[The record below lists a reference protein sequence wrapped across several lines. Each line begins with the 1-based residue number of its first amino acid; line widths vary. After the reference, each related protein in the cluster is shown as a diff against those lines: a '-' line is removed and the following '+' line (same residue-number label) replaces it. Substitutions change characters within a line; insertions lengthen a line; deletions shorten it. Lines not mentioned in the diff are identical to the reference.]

1 MINFQNILTV
11 SRYERKIL
19 YRSWFFRIFS
29 IIALLFLFSINMGF
43 FGFHG
48 GSRWTVRA
56 IAANLPYINVLFINV
71 AQAIIAVFLASDFL
85 KRDIKLDTTEVI
97 YTRPIT
103 NGEYVVG
110 KTMGILTLF
119 IGLVMVALLMGL
131 VFNLVHKDVPVI
143 WQAYLYYPLLITIP
157 TLVFILG
164 LSFLLMIVIR
174 NQAVTFIILL
184 GYIGLTLFYFKDKL
198 YGIMDYMAFNLPM
211 IHSDFIGFG
220 DPYMIILHRMAYFF
234 IGLGFIFATIRYL
247 NRLPQTGRWNAL
259 NVLALAVFVIFGGF
273 LGYRYFTI
281 HQQEDIERKEYL
293 SLNNRY
299 AREPVVD
306 ILSNTLQVNQEGS
319 EIRVSSALSVR
330 NRNRTSLDTLVFSL
344 NPGFEIDSI
353 TSGKGNVEFARDRQ
367 ILKIIPEEGLAPR
380 RRFQYSIY
388 YSGTL
393 DESIAYLDIPDE
405 TRRELKRI
413 QVAPLNKK
421 PAIITEDFL
430 LLTPEII
437 WYPVAGVGF
446 NNHTFMPRKLDF
458 VRFELK
464 VNPNAGLTAVAPGDV
479 EVSAD
484 EFSFKPDVDL
494 NALSLVIGEFE
505 KRSTTHDGIEYNLYL
520 KPGHDYFSGFFT
532 NITDTIW
539 DLVKEEKDN
548 YEIEDLDLY
557 YPFKRINLVETP
569 IQYHAYERPQVEYFE
584 TIQPEMILLPEK
596 GAGLNSL
603 DFGRF
608 KYFEERRNRREN
620 ETRTPKE
627 IEARMFRRFMA
638 STFFRSNPMSGPG
651 GGFRQGG
658 ENLMAFRGINFT
670 KNPYCV
676 FPLYYSYMSGISS
689 PDFPLFNSMLEMYLK
704 EGFSASM
711 MQSFRGGMTDSE
723 TANLALRDH
732 SLAEILGD
740 WENSVSSALV
750 KQTGSFIFL
759 ALKNRVGLREFDNY
773 LYPYLEDNAFREIT
787 FERFSA
793 DFERKFGV
801 DIESYFE
808 TINTKGKIPTFIM
821 SSPEYIE
828 TRDGIGEVYLVRFKL
843 RNTGTVKGLVD
854 VSFRVAGSF
863 GSGGGGSEQRLYE
876 LDPGVTKEIQISLFE
891 QPRMMTV
898 NTLISANIPS
908 TFSTFLRSAEKI
920 NRTDVEEYER
930 ISDKELTLSIPGEFV
945 VDNEDPGFHHV
956 SMSYESKLKQFID
969 ARKEQKNEVFYDQV
983 SGRNPIKWTPV
994 AHSGF
999 YGESVRSAYL
1009 TRSGEGG
1016 NIASW
1021 TTILPAAGFY
1031 DVYVYIPT
1039 SAMLGRPQ
1047 RGRPGGGGGQG
1058 GGGSGGRSAG
1068 QGGRGSGPRFED
1080 EGTVY
1085 SYTISSNEGR
1095 EDIEFPL
1102 RNPEEGWNK
1111 IGAFH
1116 FPGDTATIELSNKT
1130 NGRRVIADAV
1140 KWVRK

>member
-1 MINFQNILTV
+1 LINFQNILTV
-11 SRYERKIL
+11 SKYERKIL

-29 IIALLFLFSINMGF
+29 IIALFFLFSINMGF

-48 GSRWTVRA
+48 GARWTVRA
-56 IAANLPYINVLFINV
+56 IAANVPYINVLFINV

-85 KRDIKLDTTEVI
+85 KRDKKLDTTEVI

-131 VFNLVHKDVPVI
+131 VFNLVHKDIPVI
-143 WQAYLYYPLLITIP
+143 WQAYLFYPLLITIP

-164 LSFLLMIVIR
+164 LSFLLMIIIR
-174 NQAVTFIILL
+174 NQAVTFVILL

-198 YGIMDYMAFNLPM
+198 YGVTDYMAFNLPM
-211 IHSDFIGFG
+211 IYSDFIGFG
-220 DPYMIILHRMAYFF
+220 EPYRIILHRLAYLS

-259 NVLALAVFVIFGGF
+259 NVIAMAIFVVLGGF

-281 HQQEDIERKEYL
+281 HQQEDKLRKEYL
-293 SLNNRY
+293 SLNNSY

-306 ILSNTLQVNQEGS
+306 ILTNNLEVKQHGSKLQV
-319 EIRVSSALSVR
+319 SSNISLR
-330 NRNRTSLDTLVFSL
+330 NRNRTRLDTLIFSL
-344 NPGFEIDSI
+344 NPGFKIDSI
-353 TSGKGNVEFARDRQ
+353 TSGNGNLEFSRVGQ
-367 ILKIIPEEGLAPR
+367 ILQIIPEKELGPR
-380 RRFQYSIY
+380 RRFQYSIF
-388 YSGTL
+388 YSGTPNG
-393 DESIAYLDIPDE
+393 SIAYLDIADE

-413 QVAPLNKK
+413 QVATVDKK
-421 PAIITEDFL
+421 PVIITEDFL
-430 LLTPEII
+430 LLTPEIL

-446 NNHTFMPRKLDF
+446 NNQTFMPRGLDF
-458 VRFELK
+458 VQFELT
-464 VNPNAGLTAVAPGDV
+464 VNPNAGLTPVAPGEV
-479 EVSAD
+479 EVSGD
-484 EFSFKPDVDL
+484 EFHFTPDTDL
-494 NALSLVIGEFE
+494 SALSLVIGSFE
-505 KRSTTHDGIEYNLYL
+505 KRSDTLDGIEYNLYL
-520 KPGHDYFSGFFT
+520 KPGHDFFSGFFT

-539 DLVKEEKDN
+539 DLVKEEKDD

-569 IQYHAYERPQVEYFE
+569 IQFHAYERPQVEYFE

-596 GAGLNSL
+596 GAGMTSL
-603 DFGRF
+603 DFGRY

-627 IEARMFRRFMA
+627 IEARLFKRFLG
-638 STFFRSNPMSGPG
+638 STFFRSSTMSGPG

-658 ENLMAFRGINFT
+658 ENLMAFSGINFT

-676 FPLYYSYMSGISS
+676 FPLYYSYMTGISS
-689 PDFPLFNSMLEMYLK
+689 PEFPLFNSMLEMYLK
-704 EGFSASM
+704 EGFSSSM

-723 TANLALRDH
+723 TANLALKDN
-732 SLAEILGD
+732 SLSEILGD

-759 ALKNRVGLREFDNY
+759 ALKNRVGLREFDNF

-787 FERFSA
+787 FDRFSA

-801 DIESYFE
+801 EIEPYFE

-821 SSPEYIE
+821 SSPDYIE

-843 RNTGTVKGLVD
+843 RNTGQVKGIVD

-863 GSGGGGSEQRLYE
+863 GGGGSEQRLYE
-876 LDPGVTKEIQISLFE
+876 LDPGITKDIQISLFE

-908 TFSTFLRSAEKI
+908 TFSTFLRSAEEI
-920 NRTDVEEYER
+920 DRIDVEEYER

-945 VDNEDPGFHHV
+945 VDNEDSGFHHV
-956 SMSYESKLKQFID
+956 SVSYDSKLKQFID
-969 ARKEQKNEVFYDQV
+969 ARKEQKNEVFYEQV
-983 SGRNPIKWTPV
+983 SGRNPMKWTPV

-999 YGESVRSAYL
+999 YGESVRSAFL
-1009 TRSGEGG
+1009 TRNGEGS

-1047 RGRPGGGGGQG
+1047 RGRSGGGGGQG
-1058 GGGSGGRSAG
+1058 GRSPG
-1068 QGGRGSGPRFED
+1068 QGGRESGPRFAD
-1080 EGTVY
+1080 EGNVY
-1085 SYTISSNEGR
+1085 HYTISSNEGS
-1095 EDIEFPL
+1095 EDVAFTL
-1102 RNPEEGWNK
+1102 RSPEEGWNK

>member
-11 SRYERKIL
+11 SRYERKTL

-48 GSRWTVRA
+48 GSRWTTRA

-85 KRDIKLDTTEVI
+85 RRDKKLDTTEVI

-110 KTMGILTLF
+110 KTMGILVLF
-119 IGLVMVALLMGL
+119 VGLVMLALLMGL

-259 NVLALAVFVIFGGF
+259 NVIALAVFVIFGGF

-344 NPGFEIDSI
+344 NPGFVIDSI

-388 YSGTL
+388 YSGTPV
-393 DESIAYLDIPDE
+393 ESIAYLDIPDE

-413 QVAPLNKK
+413 QVAPLDKK

-446 NNHTFMPRKLDF
+446 NNETFMPRKLDF
-458 VRFELK
+458 VLFELK

-569 IQYHAYERPQVEYFE
+569 IQYHAYERPQVENSE
-584 TIQPEMILLPEK
+584 IIQPEMILLPEK

-603 DFGRF
+603 DFGYY

-627 IEARMFRRFMA
+627 IEARLFKRFLSA
-638 STFFRSNPMSGPG
+638 TFFRSNTRSGGPG
-651 GGFRQGG
+651 GGDFRQQGRD
-658 ENLMAFRGINFT
+658 LIAFRGVNFT

-676 FPLYYSYMSGISS
+676 FPLYYSYMTGISS

-704 EGFSASM
+704 EGFSASI

-732 SLAEILGD
+732 SLTEIFAD

-750 KQTGSFIFL
+750 KQAGSFIFL

-863 GSGGGGSEQRLYE
+863 GSGGGDSEQRLYE

-930 ISDKELTLSIPGEFV
+930 ISDEELTLSIPGEFV

-956 SMSYESKLKQFID
+956 SMSYDSKLKQFID
-969 ARKEQKNEVFYDQV
+969 ARKEQKNEIFYGQV
-983 SGRNPIKWTPV
+983 SGRNPMKWTPV

-1009 TRSGEGG
+1009 TRSGEGA
-1016 NIASW
+1016 NLARW
-1021 TTILPAAGFY
+1021 TTVLPAAGFY

-1039 SAMLGRPQ
+1039 SAMLGRPN
-1047 RGRPGGGGGQG
+1047 RRTGGGGGQG
-1058 GGGSGGRSAG
+1058 GPGGRSPG
-1068 QGGRGSGPRFED
+1068 QGGRGSGPRFAD
-1080 EGTVY
+1080 EGNIY
-1085 SYTISSNEGR
+1085 YYTISSNEGS
-1095 EDIEFPL
+1095 EEIEFTL

-1111 IGAFH
+1111 LGAFH

-1130 NGRRVIADAV
+1130 NGRRVFADAV